1 MPRGPALS
9 FGLAGRQ
16 WQQGEIMA
24 EATPNGLMAF
34 WANIESDYESR
45 FLEWH
50 NCEHMPERV
59 SVPGFREGRRYHGIG
74 DAPAFLMMYF
84 TDNADVLQSDAYV
97 ARLNDPTP
105 WTQESLTH
113 FRDPSRNVYD
123 LAAEAGDGGLLAAP
137 YIVSIRFDAS
147 EPTVEELTAKLLPAW
162 AALDEVGRVRLY
174 AINAAISGIETAER
188 SIYGG
193 GPGAQQYLLLVECAL
208 AGTPDTEVWRA
219 AWRAATG
226 NGAAVAHVLEERF
239 WIDYAL
245 AKP

>member
-1 MPRGPALS
+1 
-9 FGLAGRQ
+9 
-16 WQQGEIMA
+16 
-24 EATPNGLMAF
+24 MAF
-34 WANIESDYESR
+34 WADIDSAYEQR

-84 TDNADVLQSDAYV
+84 TDTADVLQSAPYV

-105 WTQESLTH
+105 WTQQSLTH
-113 FRDPSRNVYD
+113 FRNPSRNVYD
-123 LAAEAGDGGLLAAP
+123 LAAEAGDGGLIAAP
-137 YIVSIRFDAS
+137 YITSIRFDAPEQTLAAIES
-147 EPTVEELTAKLLPAW
+147 RLLPRW
-162 AALDEVGRVRLY
+162 SALDGVGRVRFY
-174 AINAAISGIETAER
+174 AINAKVSGIETAER

-193 GPGAQQYLLLVECAL
+193 GPGAQQFLLLVECTL
-208 AGTPDTEVWRA
+208 SETSDGDGWQA
-219 AWRAATG
+219 AWNDATETG
-226 NGAAVAHVLEERF
+226 DAVAHVLKENF